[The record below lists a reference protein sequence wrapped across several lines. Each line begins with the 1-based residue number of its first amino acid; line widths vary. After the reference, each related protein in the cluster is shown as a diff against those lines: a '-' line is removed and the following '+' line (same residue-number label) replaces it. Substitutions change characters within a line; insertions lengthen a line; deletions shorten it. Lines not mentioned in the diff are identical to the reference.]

1 MDLPALVVALLDR
14 QDGLVTRAQL
24 ASAGLPRRALDSAV
38 ADGSW
43 LAVHR
48 TVFRRADAAV
58 TPWQVLRGW
67 LLASGEAACL
77 TGSTGCAEH
86 GLRYA
91 GRSPVAV
98 GVPHAA
104 RPPLVAG
111 RLVVRSERTFPLDP
125 GLLLPTATLV
135 RCIGDA
141 ARHLLDDQRSCHAVV
156 CEATQRGLLTPDE
169 LAAEAEAGPR
179 RTRGPLLRAVDAAAA
194 GSWSAPEVEAAELL
208 SPLGP
213 LHRNC
218 LVLDAAGHVLGR
230 PDLHAVGSAALVE
243 VESREHHGDGDF
255 FEDTV
260 ARQARWL
267 AAGYLPMPVTPRQL
281 QGRTALVRSRWQ
293 RLLDI
298 APAAPAG
305 WCRLLD
311 GTVVPHAGASSRV
324 A

>member
-1 MDLPALVVALLDR
+1 MDLPALVVALLER

-24 ASAGLPRRALDSAV
+24 VSAGLPRRRL
-38 ADGSW
+38 
-43 LAVHR
+43 
-48 TVFRRADAAV
+48 DAAV
-58 TPWQVLRGW
+58 SGRSLTEVHSTVLRQTDVPVSSWQVLRGW

-77 TGSTGCAEH
+77 TGSTGSKEH

-91 GRSPVAV
+91 ARGPVAV

-104 RPPLVAG
+104 RPPVVAG

-125 GLLLPTATLV
+125 GLHLPTATLV
-135 RCIGDA
+135 RCVGDA
-141 ARHLLDDQRSCHAVV
+141 CRALLHEQRSCHAVV
-156 CEATQRGLLTPDE
+156 CEAVQRGLLTPDA
-169 LAAEAEAGPR
+169 LAVEAQEGPR
-179 RTRGPLLRAVDAAAA
+179 RTRGALLRAVDAAAA
-194 GSWSAPEVEAAELL
+194 GSWSAPEVDAAELL
-208 SPLGP
+208 RPLGP

-218 LVLDAAGHVLGR
+218 LILDADGHAVGR

-243 VESREHHGDGDF
+243 VESREYHAEGDF

-267 AAGYLPMPVTPRQL
+267 AAGYLPMQVTPRQL
-281 QGRTALVRSRWQ
+281 RGTTRVVRSRWES
-293 RLLDI
+293 LLTL

-305 WCRLLD
+305 CCRLLD
-311 GTVVPHAGASSRV
+311 GTVVPHGVPVRRV